1 MNRPH
6 LRLAVACLSVLSLTV
21 PCTRA
26 NAQSATESITIDATA
41 PAQPFPHFWEH
52 MFGSGRARLSMRESY
67 RRDLREV
74 KSVTGLGYV
83 RFHGIFLDELGVYD
97 EDAQGNPV
105 YNFSYVDQIYDG
117 LLQNG
122 VRPFVELSFMP
133 NKLAAKNAP
142 QAFWYHPN
150 VSPPKDYSKWD
161 ALIDHFTRHLVER
174 YGLAEVA
181 NWYFEVW
188 NEPNIDFWAG
198 DPKQPTDWELYDHTA
213 KHIKAVSPLLRVGGP
228 TTAQAAWVD
237 AFIRHCVENHIP
249 VDFVSSHV
257 YGNDAAKDVFGT
269 NENIPRD
276 KMVCRAVSKV
286 HEQIKS
292 SALPTLPLIWSEFNA
307 SYKNEPDVTDSTY
320 MGPWLADTIRQC
332 DGLVDEMSYWTFS
345 DVFEEQGVVKEPF
358 YGGFGLIAVGGILK
372 PSYAAFELL
381 HRLGDTRITSNST
394 SALATR
400 RADNSLVIATW
411 NLTPPEQV
419 SGASKTV
426 TVRFQHLAP
435 GSRAYISRVDHDHGD
450 PRPAYEKMG
459 SPRYPTLAQLSELR
473 RAAAFPAPEV
483 QDLHNGELTV
493 SIPDQGLL
501 LIEISSSQ
509 PTRPLQPP
517 D

>member
-1 MNRPH
+1 MSRPD
-6 LRLAVACLSVLSLTV
+6 LRFAATCLCMLSFISLSV
-21 PCTRA
+21 C
-26 NAQSATESITIDATA
+26 AQTQPATETITIDAKA

-74 KSVTGLGYV
+74 KAVTGLQYV

-97 EDAQGNPV
+97 EDAKGNGV

-133 NKLAAKNAP
+133 GKLAAKDAP

-150 VSPPKDYSKWD
+150 VAPPKDYGKWD

-174 YGLAEVA
+174 YGLEEVA

-198 DPKQPTDWELYDHTA
+198 DPKQPTYWELYDHTA
-213 KHIKAVSPLLRVGGP
+213 KDIKAVSPLLRVGGP
-228 TTAQAAWVD
+228 TTAQAAWID
-237 AFIRHCVENHIP
+237 AFIRHCVDKHIP

-257 YGNDAAKDVFGT
+257 YGNDAAKDVFGI

-276 KMVCRAVSKV
+276 RMVCRAVGKV
-286 HEQIKS
+286 HDQIRS
-292 SALPTLPLIWSEFNA
+292 STLPTLPLIWSEFNA
-307 SYKNEPDVTDSTY
+307 SYKNEPEVTDSTY

-332 DGLVDEMSYWTFS
+332 DGLVEEMSYWTFS

-358 YGGFGLIAVGGILK
+358 YGGFGLIAAGNILK
-372 PSYAAFELL
+372 PAYAAFELL
-381 HRLGDTRITSNST
+381 HRLGDARVKIASQ
-394 SALATR
+394 SALVTR

-411 NLTPPEQV
+411 NLTSPDEV
-419 SGASKTV
+419 SGAGRKV
-426 TVRFQHLAP
+426 TLRFQNLSP
-435 GSRAYISRVDHDHGD
+435 GSRAFISRVDHEHGD
-450 PRPAYEKMG
+450 PRPAYQKMG
-459 SPRYPTLAQLSELR
+459 APRYPTLAQVSLLR
-473 RAAAFPAPEV
+473 KAAALPAPEI
-483 QDLHNGELTV
+483 QDLQGGELTV
-493 SIPDQGLL
+493 SIPPQGLV
-501 LIEISSSQ
+501 LIEITSGQ
-509 PTRPLQPP
+509 PTRAWNPVK
-517 D
+517 